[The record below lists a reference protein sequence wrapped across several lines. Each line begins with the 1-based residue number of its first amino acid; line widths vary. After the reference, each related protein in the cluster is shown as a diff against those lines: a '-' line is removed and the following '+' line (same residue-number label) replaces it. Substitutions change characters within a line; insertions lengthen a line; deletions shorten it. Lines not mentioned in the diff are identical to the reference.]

1 MHDNLSF
8 EEPVD
13 EMDKL
18 EQSFSEIIKARL
30 NADQGKKLKT
40 YKDAEFTENPMDR
53 ENIEKTIEV

>member
-1 MHDNLSF
+1 MHDNLSI

-40 YKDAEFTENPMDR
+40 YNLLKIQWT
-53 ENIEKTIEV
+53 EKTSRKLLKSSLD